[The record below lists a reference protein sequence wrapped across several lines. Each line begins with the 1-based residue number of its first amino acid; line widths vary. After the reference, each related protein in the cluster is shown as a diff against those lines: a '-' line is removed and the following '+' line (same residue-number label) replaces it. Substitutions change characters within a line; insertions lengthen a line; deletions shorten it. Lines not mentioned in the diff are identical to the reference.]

1 MSIRKGAVAG
11 GLAALLALG
20 AVACEVENGD
30 LDDPMLDDN
39 DLFEDDLDE

>member
-20 AVACEVENGD
+20 AVACEVENGI
-30 LDDPMLDDN
+30 DDPMLDDN
-39 DLFEDDLDE
+39 DVFEDDLDE